1 MKETQMSEDL
11 TNRIWDVEDEKLG
24 SILKDLL
31 HRIGVVNDDLLK
43 TQVELLEVKSRL
55 HTLERRKNLENPQT

>member
-1 MKETQMSEDL
+1 MSNDL
-11 TNRIWDVEDEKLG
+11 TKRIWDIEDEKLG